1 MVRQQ
6 RGHIDLS
13 SEEAAAAALA
23 GGGGGSAKAAANA
36 ADIVGVEAVDPQ
48 DEGALA

>member
-6 RGHIDLS
+6 HGHIDLS
-13 SEEAAAAALA
+13 SEEAATTTLA
-23 GGGGGSAKAAANA
+23 GGGGGSAKVAANV
-36 ADIVGVEAVDPQ
+36 ADIVGVEAVDPE

>member
-13 SEEAAAAALA
+13 SEEAAA
-23 GGGGGSAKAAANA
+23 GGGGSAKAAANA